1 MKGLILRWL
10 ISTASI
16 MLASYLVDGIRVSG
30 FFSALSAAVAL
41 GILNAVLRPVLI
53 ILTLPLTILTMGLF
67 IFFINALMLL
77 MASGIIPGFDVQGFW
92 PAVFGSLI
100 ISIINW
106 ILSMFINEQGKV
118 EYIELNRKGKDRWG

>member
-16 MLASYLVDGIRVSG
+16 MLASYLVNGIRVSG
-30 FFSALSAAVAL
+30 FFSALLAAVAL
-41 GILNAVLRPVLI
+41 GILNAVLRPILI

-67 IFFINALMLL
+67 IFIINALMLV
-77 MASGIIPGFDVQGFW
+77 MASGIIPGFVVQGFW
-92 PAVFGSLI
+92 PAMFGSLI

-106 ILSMFINEQGKV
+106 VLSMFINEQGKI
-118 EYIELNRKGKDRWG
+118 EYIQLTKKGKDRWE

>member
-16 MLASYLVDGIRVSG
+16 VLASYLVNGIRVSG
-30 FFSALSAAVAL
+30 FFSALLAAVAL
-41 GILNAVLRPVLI
+41 GILNAVLRPILI

-67 IFFINALMLL
+67 IFFINALMLV

-92 PAVFGSLI
+92 PAMFGSLI

-106 ILSMFINEQGKV
+106 ILSMFINEQGKI
-118 EYIELNRKGKDRWG
+118 EYIELTKKGKNRWG

>member
-30 FFSALSAAVAL
+30 FFSALLAAVAL

-67 IFFINALMLL
+67 IFFINALMLV
-77 MASGIIPGFDVQGFW
+77 MASVIIPGFDVQGFW
-92 PAVFGSLI
+92 PALFGSLI

-118 EYIELNRKGKDRWG
+118 EYIELNRKGKDRWE

>member
-16 MLASYLVDGIRVSG
+16 IFASYLVNGIRISG
-30 FFSALSAAVAL
+30 FFSALLAAVAL
-41 GILNAVLRPVLI
+41 GILNAVLRPILI

-67 IFFINALMLL
+67 IFFINALMLV

-92 PAVFGSLI
+92 PAMFGSLI

-106 ILSMFINEQGKV
+106 ILSMFINEQGKI
-118 EYIELNRKGKDRWG
+118 EYIELTKKGKDRWE